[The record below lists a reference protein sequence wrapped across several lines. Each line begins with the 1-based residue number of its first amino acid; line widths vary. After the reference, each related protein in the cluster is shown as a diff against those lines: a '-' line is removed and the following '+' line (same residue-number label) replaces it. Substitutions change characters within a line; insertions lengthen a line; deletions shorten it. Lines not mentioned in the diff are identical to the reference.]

1 MGCKPTKHKV
11 ISQKMASSFR
21 EIAVDSEKMLYKD
34 IEKASAHQK
43 LTRAKMKIKILG
55 NLKKQLS
62 K

>member
-1 MGCKPTKHKV
+1 MGCKPTK
-11 ISQKMASSFR
+11 QKAIPKKMSSSFR
-21 EIAVDSEKMLYKD
+21 EIAVNGENMLYKD
-34 IEKASAHQK
+34 IVRAQAHQK

>member
-1 MGCKPTKHKV
+1 MGCKPTKQKV

-21 EIAVDSEKMLYKD
+21 EIAVNSENMLYKD
-34 IEKASAHQK
+34 IVRAQARQK

-55 NLKKQLS
+55 NLKKQIS

>member
-1 MGCKPTKHKV
+1 
-11 ISQKMASSFR
+11 MASSFR
-21 EIAVDSEKMLYKD
+21 EIAVNGENMLYKD
-34 IEKASAHQK
+34 IVRAQARQK